1 MNKERLN
8 LLESYIKT
16 GVAPL
21 LIENIPSDLFSNS
34 VVLKSNIDKSELN
47 GHYED
52 IEFCPPTWYK
62 ELLEKSKLDYV
73 ILVIENINDVLVEE
87 QNKFIEILKY
97 NKISTFT
104 LPKNCLIIVTCS
116 DLNNKKI
123 SEEVYSLLAQI

>member
-73 ILVIENINDVLVEE
+73 ILVIENINDVSVEE

>member
-1 MNKERLN
+1 MNKDRIT
-8 LLESYIKT
+8 LLENYIKT

-21 LIENIPSDLFSNS
+21 LVEGVSSDLFNNS
-34 VVLKSNIDKSELN
+34 VILKSNMDKSELN

-52 IEFCPPTWYK
+52 VEFCPPIWYK
-62 ELLEKSKLDYV
+62 ELLEKSKSGHVL
-73 ILVIENINDVLVEE
+73 LVIENINDVSVEE

-97 NKISTFT
+97 NKVSTFE

>member
-8 LLESYIKT
+8 LLENYIKT

-73 ILVIENINDVLVEE
+73 ILVIENINDISIEE

-116 DLNNKKI
+116 NLNNKKI